1 METKAKALYDYLIAN
16 NERFT
21 EDWLSKQRVIKGSDY
36 SADAPSHVKQ
46 KIKSQNAKYVQLV
59 AKTLF
64 QTEEEMKES
73 IANWTKQTGADRAQS
88 NTSLNEVAWNMSLFR
103 RVYWDYVRQ
112 FARQSDL
119 NITAEDIFL
128 WEEKLNPA
136 LDYVLESFI
145 QAYME
150 ILMNRLHSQSLLIRE
165 LSAPVIT
172 LTSKIGLLPI
182 IGDIDTTRAKSIL
195 ESTLQQS
202 VQFQITTLILDFSG
216 VVIVDTMVAQQI
228 FHLIETLKLVGVET
242 ILCGIRPEVAQTAIQ
257 LGIDFTGVR
266 TQSSLKKVIQGLALE
281 EFTS

>member
-16 NERFT
+16 TEQFT
-21 EDWLSKQRVIKGSDY
+21 ENWTSHQKVKEGSDY
-36 SADAPSHVKQ
+36 STDAPSHVKE
-46 KIKSQNAKYVQLV
+46 KIKSQIGKYVQIV

-64 QTEEEMKES
+64 QTEAEMKENIS
-73 IANWTKQTGADRAQS
+73 SWTKQTGSDRAQS
-88 NTSLNEVAWNMSLFR
+88 KTSLNEVAWNMSLFR

-119 NITAEDIFL
+119 DITAEDIFL

-145 QAYME
+145 ASYME
-150 ILMNRLHSQSLLIRE
+150 VLMNRLHAQSLLIRE

-182 IGDIDTTRAKSIL
+182 IGDIDTTRANSIL

-202 VQFQITTLILDFSG
+202 VQYQISTLILDFSG
-216 VVIVDTMVAQQI
+216 VFIVDTMVAQQI
-228 FHLIETLKLVGVET
+228 FHLIETLQLVGVKT
-242 ILCGIRPEVAQTAIQ
+242 ILSGIRPEVAQTAIQ
-257 LGIDFTGVR
+257 LGIDFSGVQ
-266 TQSSLKKVIQGLALE
+266 TESSLKNVIQKLALQE
-281 EFTS
+281 I